1 MTYHISTH
9 QNSTGLWHWSIY
21 SDDDLCKSDA
31 GTGYSS
37 QDEAHKAASETL
49 QKLLDEAQTSPQDLN
64 DLSLI
69 LITGI
74 SGSGKSVALRQLED
88 LNYSCVDNLPV
99 ALLHEYVAQAREEG
113 LSRIAVAIDARAPGG
128 LENLPNIINHLRSM
142 GIKILV
148 IFLEANNEVLSHRY
162 SESRRGHPL
171 AQRIQQE
178 KGYYPSLEECIQ
190 TEREILS
197 PIRDTEHAIDTSN
210 LTPSQL
216 RAWVNDL
223 SAVEPGET
231 LLTFESFAFKKGV
244 PSSADLVFDVRCLPN
259 PHYDANLRPLTGRD
273 EAVAKWLS
281 EFDSVHELINDIS
294 AYISKW
300 LPRYM
305 QDTRSYLTVAIG
317 CTGGQHRS
325 VYVVE
330 ELAKRF
336 NSHRPLR
343 VRHRAQAHL

>member
-1 MTYHISTH
+1 MSYHISTY
-9 QNSTGLWHWSIY
+9 QNATGLWQWSIY
-21 SDDDLCKSDA
+21 SDDDLCQTD
-31 GTGYSS
+31 SS
-37 QDEAHKAASETL
+37 PGFDNQEAAHSAATQALQTL
-49 QKLLDEAQTSPQDLN
+49 LADDQIATHSID
-64 DLSLI
+64 DLSVI

-88 LNYSCVDNLPV
+88 LNYNCVDNLPV
-99 ALLHEYVAQAREEG
+99 ALIHDYVASAREEG
-113 LSRIAVAIDARAPGG
+113 LSRIALAIDARAPGG
-128 LENLPNIINHLRSM
+128 LENLPSIISGLRAM
-142 GIKILV
+142 GMKIQV
-148 IFLEANNEVLSHRY
+148 IFLESNNETLLHRY
-162 SESRRGHPL
+162 SESRRSHPL
-171 AQRIQQE
+171 TQRIEQE
-178 KGYYPSLEECIQ
+178 KGYYPSLEEGIQ
-190 TEREILS
+190 YEREILS
-197 PIRDTEHAIDTSN
+197 PIRDTEHVIDTSD

-216 RAWVNDL
+216 RAWVKDL

-259 PHYDANLRPLTGRD
+259 PHYDAELRPLTGRD
-273 EAVAKWLS
+273 EAVAQWLS

-294 AYISKW
+294 AYIAKW

-336 NSHRPLR
+336 RSHRPLR